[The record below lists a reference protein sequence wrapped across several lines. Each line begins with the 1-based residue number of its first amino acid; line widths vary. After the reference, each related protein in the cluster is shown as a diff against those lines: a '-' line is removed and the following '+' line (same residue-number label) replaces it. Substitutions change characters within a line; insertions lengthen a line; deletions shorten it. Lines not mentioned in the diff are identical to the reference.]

1 MIPGN
6 TLILT
11 CPYCGEEK
19 EVMSIVSGNTF
30 GARLWS
36 DNKQIARMLP
46 EISYVQK
53 CPNCGK
59 YYIMSRL
66 KKTRYS
72 EDRTSFEQGLLTFPE
87 MKEAFVQLSKEGFIN
102 KKEESQV
109 RMMLH
114 HAYNDYYY
122 RDSREK
128 EVDKNDKILFR
139 ESALW
144 LIKHHITDNVMK
156 AEFYREIGEMEQA
169 RRTLDAAVIN
179 NDFVRGIADTIR
191 EKLDANECRVFE
203 INMRE

>member
-6 TLILT
+6 SQILT

-36 DNKQIARMLP
+36 DNKQIAPMLP

-53 CPNCGK
+53 CPECGK
-59 YYIMSRL
+59 YYITSRL
-66 KKTRYS
+66 KNTRYS
-72 EDRTSFEQGLLTFPE
+72 EDGTSFELGNLTFPE
-87 MKEAFVQLSKEGFIN
+87 MKEAFVQLSKESFLN

-122 RDSREK
+122 RDGREN
-128 EVDKNDKILFR
+128 EIDDKDQILFH
-139 ESALW
+139 ENGLW
-144 LIKHHITDNVMK
+144 LIEHHITDDVLK
-156 AEFYREIGEMEQA
+156 AEFYREMGEMEQS
-169 RRTLDAAVIN
+169 RLTLDTAVIN

-191 EKLDANECRVFE
+191 EKIDANESGVFE
-203 INMRE
+203 IT

>member
-1 MIPGN
+1 
-6 TLILT
+6 
-11 CPYCGEEK
+11 
-19 EVMSIVSGNTF
+19 MSIVSGNTF

-66 KKTRYS
+66 KNTRYS

-87 MKEAFVQLSKEGFIN
+87 MKEAFVQLSKEGFLN

-122 RDSREK
+122 RDGRDK
-128 EVDKNDKILFR
+128 EVDDKDKILFH
-139 ESALW
+139 ENGLW
-144 LIKHHITDNVMK
+144 LIEHHITDNVLK
-156 AEFYREIGEMEQA
+156 AEFFREMGEMEQS
-169 RRTLDAAVIN
+169 RLTLDTAVIN

-191 EKLDANECRVFE
+191 EKLDANECGVFE
-203 INMRE
+203 INMR